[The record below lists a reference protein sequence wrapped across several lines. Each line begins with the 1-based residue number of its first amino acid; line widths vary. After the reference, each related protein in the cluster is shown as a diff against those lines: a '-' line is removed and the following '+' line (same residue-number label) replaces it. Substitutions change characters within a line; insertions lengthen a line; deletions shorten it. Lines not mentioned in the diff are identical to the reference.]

1 MKQKILLKSFFVI
14 ALIVIFGTEIN
25 ASEITGDLSSSSTQS
40 KIIGTSGASI
50 ESNGTIDNG
59 IILAGNVE
67 GGFTEGE
74 YNTIDNG
81 ILAGNVDSDSTSTN
95 NSHFSSDSTSLQPKS
110 GNNFAFG
117 ITTNENIDGSV
128 LGSETAEAATIVQNI
143 EDLNLNE
150 SNNIFRS
157 YWLWIILFLLVIITI
172 IVYSN
177 SGSKKTKEI

>member
-59 IILAGNVE
+59 IILAGNV
-67 GGFTEGE
+67 
-74 YNTIDNG
+74 
-81 ILAGNVDSDSTSTN
+81 DSDSTSTN

-117 ITTNENIDGSV
+117 ITTNENIDGNV

-143 EDLNLNE
+143 EDLNLDE

-157 YWLWIILFLLVIITI
+157 YWFWIILFLLVIITS

-177 SGSKKTKEI
+177 SGSKKIKEI